1 MLHLILLA
9 TCHWQRVKD
18 NMISNG
24 LQFPQDLPRHSLRII
39 NCNFGLI
46 ILNFKAG
53 IRKELGIRTVMS
65 DKKENE
71 HGTDISLKAVGEL
84 SHGELIFF
92 MTCMILNEFYLRK
105 TQKFSYLRKDL
116 RVSKRAKMY

>member
-1 MLHLILLA
+1 
-9 TCHWQRVKD
+9 
-18 NMISNG
+18 
-24 LQFPQDLPRHSLRII
+24 
-39 NCNFGLI
+39 
-46 ILNFKAG
+46 
-53 IRKELGIRTVMS
+53 MS